1 MSDKLPESLENL
13 ISLLAESM
21 TDPEETGN
29 NFLQRNI
36 EQPKDKDLSIAQL
49 SNNLSL
55 LADNNRDE
63 LEASKNSS
71 HQELLTAG
79 TKDNTNENNI
89 ENKSQERKDIASIN
103 IESIEEN
110 SLITEDNNNKN
121 NYLLSPPED
130 TTDNQ
135 EKDNLENIYT
145 AQYFLQQ
152 PDNPE
157 AILLQDWI
165 TK

>member
-21 TDPEETGN
+21 TDSEETGN
-29 NFLQRNI
+29 NLLQRNI

-71 HQELLTAG
+71 NQELLT
-79 TKDNTNENNI
+79 TETVDNTNENKI
-89 ENKSQERKDIASIN
+89 ENKSQERNNVTPIN
-103 IESIEEN
+103 TESI
-110 SLITEDNNNKN
+110 EDNNNKN
-121 NYLLSPPED
+121 NYLLEPPEN

-135 EKDNLENIYT
+135 EEDNLENIYT

-165 TK
+165 T